1 MSAEERLSQLK
12 ENAKNNSRRFYNNK
26 YTYNNVNMTET
37 DKEKVLKN
45 IEERK
50 EKLKRKYEENK
61 EMYRA
66 RQKAYR
72 DRKRKQEQCE
82 QEQEQQKH
90 IVSFD

>member
-12 ENAKNNSRRFYNNK
+12 ENAKKNSRRFYNNK

-72 DRKRKQEQCE
+72 DRKRKQDHPTEKE
-82 QEQEQQKH
+82 EQKH